1 MLDSDNLYC
10 YLMKGLFELW
20 QGNQIVQLP
29 YLLYCGINNVVL
41 CIKKKKK
48 LWLHGYHQVATNYSY
63 LHILLHICVIFTG
76 TSIKKILNVTSNYVF
91 ITTMKVYFKMNTKP
105 YMHPYSHR

>member
-1 MLDSDNLYC
+1 MSQGKIFGTLFMLDSDNLYC

-41 CIKKKKK
+41 CI
-48 LWLHGYHQVATNYSY
+48 
-63 LHILLHICVIFTG
+63 
-76 TSIKKILNVTSNYVF
+76 
-91 ITTMKVYFKMNTKP
+91 
-105 YMHPYSHR
+105 